1 MPSRRP
7 RHRHIATG
15 VWPDMKEHGLERDEW
30 PEIFK
35 LVKGAD
41 ILVLCTAIWLG
52 RNRRFAREL

>member
-1 MPSRRP
+1 
-7 RHRHIATG
+7 
-15 VWPDMKEHGLERDEW
+15 MKEHGLERDEW